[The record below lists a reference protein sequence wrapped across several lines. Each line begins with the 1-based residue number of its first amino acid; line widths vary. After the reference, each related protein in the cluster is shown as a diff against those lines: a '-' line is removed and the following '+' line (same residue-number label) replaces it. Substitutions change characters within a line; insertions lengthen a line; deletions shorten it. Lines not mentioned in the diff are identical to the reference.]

1 MLFKFLLLNFIN
13 FSFCDPII
21 LNEDDDDNSKE
32 NYNLILNFYNN
43 SDCASDFDSSLNFL
57 HSCENNH
64 IITCCDEIM
73 NIYNLTQKYNL
84 TEECSFNDYN
94 NLYTTYQCIE
104 INSVNNFDLIF
115 TIFYV
120 IFSIFFLLSI
130 FFCFKKSLDK
140 KKNNDNFNGN
150 EIEER
155 KPIMTD
161 IFADYR
167 F

>member
-1 MLFKFLLLNFIN
+1 MLLKILISTFIN
-13 FSFCDPII
+13 LSFGDPII
-21 LNEDDDDNSKE
+21 VNEDDDHDE
-32 NYNLILNFYNN
+32 VNYNLILNFYNN
-43 SDCASDFDSSLNFL
+43 SNCNSNFDSSINFL

-64 IITCCDEIM
+64 LVTCCDEIM

-84 TEECSFNDYN
+84 TEECSYNDFN
-94 NLYTTYQCIE
+94 NLYTTFQCIE
-104 INSVNNFDLIF
+104 INNINNFDLIF

-120 IFSIFFLLSI
+120 IFSIFFLLFI
-130 FFCFKKSLDK
+130 FFCFKKSVDK
-140 KKNNDNFNGN
+140 KKNNDI

>member
-1 MLFKFLLLNFIN
+1 MLLKILISTFIN
-13 FSFCDPII
+13 FSFGDPII
-21 LNEDDDDNSKE
+21 VNEDDDDPDE
-32 NYNLILNFYNN
+32 VIYNLILNFYNN
-43 SDCASDFDSSLNFL
+43 SNCNSNFDSSINFS

-64 IITCCDEIM
+64 LVTCCDEII

-84 TEECSFNDYN
+84 TEECSYNEFN
-94 NLYTTYQCIE
+94 NLYITYQCVE

-120 IFSIFFLLSI
+120 IFSIFFILSI
-130 FFCFKKSLDK
+130 FFCFKKSFDKK
-140 KKNNDNFNGN
+140 KKNNN

-155 KPIMTD
+155 KPLTTD